1 MIIDYVAQSLIGL
14 IDGKR
19 TPRETAAL
27 PHPGNLN
34 GATLLEKDTPLES
47 LAPGLSA
54 MGHTVATPA
63 VEKSGL
69 HIIERVKNGYIG
81 GADPRRDGVAMG
93 D

>member
-1 MIIDYVAQSLIGL
+1 L
-14 IDGKR
+14 IDGKL
-19 TPRETAAL
+19 TPQQAAAL

-34 GATLLEKDTPLES
+34 GATLLEKDTALES

-54 MGHTVATPA
+54 IGHTVAMPA

-69 HIIERVKNGYIG
+69 QIIERVRNGYIG